1 MTDSGATSGLRRAL
15 RWLDRGTEWFEA
27 AVLSGGV
34 LAMAAVTICNVIGRN
49 VFGRSLAFADEV
61 NQALLVLITFVGV
74 GYGVRRARHIR
85 MSALY
90 DQLTGRARKALMT
103 IMAAGTAALL
113 LALAWFAAQYA
124 WHAYTVGSVTPSL
137 RIPLFL
143 IYLWA
148 PVGLVLGALQ
158 YLLAVWRNLVSA
170 DTWLSYSERDEY
182 KTVGESGSSGAL

>member
-1 MTDSGATSGLRRAL
+1 MNEGRLASGLRRAL

-34 LAMAAVTICNVIGRN
+34 LAMAVVTIGNVIGRN